1 MPTPTKGTIHD
12 PSWRAFASWCRRL
25 RLCPLP
31 AHPWTVAAFLRW
43 CEERPGAATVR
54 DAVGAIAA
62 VHMRRRLAR
71 PERDVIVRRTLA
83 ALDRQRHAADSTI
96 PANGKSNAVRRPRA
110 AAKRRRSLRATPKL
124 AARRHY
130 RNRTTH

>member
-1 MPTPTKGTIHD
+1 
-12 PSWRAFASWCRRL
+12 
-25 RLCPLP
+25 
-31 AHPWTVAAFLRW
+31 
-43 CEERPGAATVR
+43 RPGAATVR

-83 ALDRQRHAADSTI
+83 ALDRQRHAADSAI
-96 PANGKSNAVRRPRA
+96 PARGKPDAVRRPRA
-110 AAKRRRSLRATPKL
+110 APKRRRSLRATPKL
-124 AARRHY
+124 APRRHY

>member
-1 MPTPTKGTIHD
+1 MAVPTKGTIHD
-12 PSWRAFASWCRRL
+12 PSWRAFDAWCRRL
-25 RLCPLP
+25 RLRPLP

-43 CEERPGAATVR
+43 CDERPGAASVT

-71 PERDVIVRRTLA
+71 PERDDIVRRTIA
-83 ALDRQRHAADSTI
+83 ALERRHLPPGGAVVIALPIKAARRSRAQRE
-96 PANGKSNAVRRPRA
+96 RP
-110 AAKRRRSLRATPKL
+110 RSLRATPKL

-130 RNRTTH
+130 RTTH